1 MMFEKAKQF
10 VAEVVVEM
18 KKVSWPSVQE
28 LRGSTV
34 VVIVTVILIAIFVGV
49 VDRILAMGLEKV
61 LR

>member
-1 MMFEKAKQF
+1 MFEKAKRF
-10 VAEVVVEM
+10 VADVVVEM
-18 KKVSWPSVQE
+18 KKVSWPSIQE

-49 VDRILAMGLEKV
+49 VDRILSIGLERV

>member
-1 MMFEKAKQF
+1 MFEKAKQF
-10 VAEVVVEM
+10 VADVVVEM
-18 KKVSWPSVQE
+18 RKVSWPSVQE

-49 VDRILAMGLEKV
+49 VDRILSIGLERV